1 MSNITE
7 QLLKAALAELSTAAR
22 KRLLAPYTERRFGM
36 RNSETPGHAYWYPE
50 HRQDE
55 CSAARLLGL
64 PVPKVG
70 PDPLKLAEQR
80 VELADAGVG
89 VEAELLR
96 DARATVAAAPK
107 KRARKIE
114 IDAGPYVRAHG
125 KRPRGRGGWAFA
137 ANGRDG
143 IDELIWANGL
153 YRDAVREAKSKAPE
167 GTVVLAVQS

>member
-1 MSNITE
+1 MSNIANN
-7 QLLKAALAELSTAAR
+7 LLTAALGELSLAAR
-22 KRLLAPYTERRFGM
+22 KRLLAPYAERRLGM
-36 RNSETPGHAYWYPE
+36 RNSETPGHAFWYAE
-50 HRQDE
+50 HVKDE
-55 CSAARLLGL
+55 AEAAELLGL
-64 PVPKVG
+64 PAPKLR
-70 PDPLKLAEQR
+70 DDLALAEVR